1 MRSIAAHAIVFA
13 IFCLNA
19 LAQQTQP
26 TQPSQPARPRAE
38 QVISPFRNL
47 PMNNMYIQKF
57 ITPSCFVGVMIALT
71 FFGMCLAGIYM
82 LMAIQAPTF
91 FHQQK
96 VNWGKVDFDS

>member
-1 MRSIAAHAIVFA
+1 MKASLTAHMLVFA
-13 IFCLNA
+13 LFCLQT
-19 LAQQTQP
+19 LAQST
-26 TQPSQPARPRAE
+26 TS
-38 QVISPFRNL
+38 VSPYRNQL
-47 PMNNMYIQKF
+47 KNNMYIQKYL
-57 ITPSCFVGVMIALT
+57 TPCAFVGILIALS

>member
-1 MRSIAAHAIVFA
+1 MKAQTLTAHFLVFA
-13 IFCLNA
+13 LFCMET
-19 LAQQTQP
+19 LAQAQGQ
-26 TQPSQPARPRAE
+26 RRAE
-38 QVISPFRNL
+38 EPSISPYRNQ
-47 PMNNMYIQKF
+47 MMSNQYIQKYL
-57 ITPSCFVGVMIALT
+57 TPSCFVGIMIALT